1 MEQRT
6 IHIIGHKNPDTDSI
20 CSAIAYTYLKNYE
33 YNRHLDS
40 KQHGRG
46 LEEDLSDTRTKLYEA
61 NCAGKLNNET
71 KYVLDYF
78 QVDSPT
84 YLEDVNVQ
92 IRDIDYRET
101 KGVSDSISLHAAWK
115 LMQEHDVVTL
125 PIVQGDNLLE
135 GLITV
140 NDIAK
145 SYMDV
150 YDNTILG
157 IARTPI
163 SNILEVLNGTLV
175 NGNPHARLTS
185 GKIMIAAAN
194 VDIVEACVEKDDVV
208 IVVDREDTQREA
220 ILAGASCLIVCLNA
234 KVSPEIKA
242 LAEEYQC
249 VVITTYQDTYSTA
262 RIMNQCIPIR
272 YFMRHSN
279 LITFE
284 LDDTVDSAKE
294 IMSKLRHRDFPIVD
308 DTGHY
313 YGMVSRRNLLA
324 MQRKQVILVDHNEKS
339 QAVNGIENAE
349 ILEIIDH
356 HRIGSLETINPVYF
370 RNQPV
375 GCTGTILY
383 QMYQEQ
389 HVTPPQ
395 DIAGLMCAAILS
407 DTLMFRSPT
416 CTPMDESAAM
426 ALAKLAGI
434 DIETFAMDMFAAGS
448 NLTGKTPSEILYQD
462 FKVFHV
468 EDTEI
473 GVGQISSMNQQ
484 ELDDLQEKM
493 QIYLSQ
499 NYTKAKCDMIFFVMT
514 NILDESST
522 MLCYGDDSVRLAEE
536 AFVVEMNENTCC
548 LPGVVSRKK
557 QIVPVLVSTLQ
568 GWNI

>member
-1 MEQRT
+1 MEQRK

-20 CSAIAYTYLKNYE
+20 CSAIAYTYLKNHE
-33 YNRHLDS
+33 YHRQQDSRRHESGTGNTPAVSHTD
-40 KQHGRG
+40 
-46 LEEDLSDTRTKLYEA
+46 LYEA
-61 NCAGKLNNET
+61 NCAGRLNNET

-78 QVDSPT
+78 QVEPPT

-92 IRDIDYRET
+92 IRDIGYRET

-115 LMQEHDVVTL
+115 LMQEQDVVTL

-135 GLITV
+135 GLITI

-163 SNILEVLNGTLV
+163 SNILEVLDGTLV
-175 NGNPHARLTS
+175 NGNPHARLIN
-185 GKIMIAAAN
+185 GKVLIAAAS
-194 VDIVEACVEKDDVV
+194 VDIVDSYIEKDDVV
-208 IVVDREDTQREA
+208 IVVDREDAQREA
-220 ILAGASCLIVCLNA
+220 ILAGASCLIICLNG
-234 KVSPEIKA
+234 KVSQEIKA
-242 LAEEYQC
+242 LAAEYQC
-249 VVITTYQDTYSTA
+249 VIITTDQDIYSTA
-262 RIMNQCIPIR
+262 RTMNQCIPIR

-279 LITFE
+279 LVTFQ
-284 LDDTVDSAKE
+284 LDDTVDSVKE
-294 IMSKLRHRDFPIVD
+294 IMSKLRHRDFPITD

-389 HVTPPQ
+389 HVIPPKE
-395 DIAGLMCAAILS
+395 IAGLMCAAILS

-416 CTPMDESAAM
+416 CTPMDESAAL
-426 ALAKLAGI
+426 ALAKLADI

-448 NLTGKTPSEILYQD
+448 NLAGKTPTEILYQD

-468 EDTEI
+468 EDTKI

-484 ELDDLQEKM
+484 ELDELQENM
-493 QIYLSQ
+493 QNYLQQ
-499 NYTKAKCDMIFFVMT
+499 NYTQAKCDMIFFVMT

-522 MLCYGDDSVRLAEE
+522 MLCFGDDSSRLAQE
-536 AFVVEMNENTCC
+536 AFVVDMNENTCY

-568 GWNI
+568 GWDI